1 MANQRTSV
9 PNVRSNN
16 KGAVTTM
23 ASTTP
28 AKRINFGNV
37 GQPVDPGEYI
47 LLLESHSWAKD
58 KNGEDRVNLI
68 FRFADDERYSSKKQY
83 SGYSPYGDAAY
94 YLMDALVQLG
104 VDPDELMQVGEN
116 PDDDEDADREALN
129 QLIKSAYGAKA
140 KAVIG
145 HTQGKDKNGN
155 DRIYANVTDLKA
167 I

>member
-1 MANQRTSV
+1 
-9 PNVRSNN
+9 
-16 KGAVTTM
+16 M

-47 LLLESHSWAKD
+47 LQFQGHSWAKD

-68 FRFADDERYSSKKQY
+68 FTFVDHEAYASKKQY

-104 VDPDELMQVGEN
+104 VDPDELMSVGEN
-116 PDDDEDADREALN
+116 PDEDEDADRAALDSI
-129 QLIKSAYGAKA
+129 IKSAVGAKV
-140 KAVIG
+140 KAIIG

-155 DRIYANVTDLKA
+155 ERIYANVTELKA